1 MKKLFSILFLAA
13 FTLTMFAQVPK
24 ITSKVKNLGS
34 VSPGTI
40 LSINSNLADTI
51 TNGDTIF
58 YKIVCNHDGFVTPYI
73 SLLHKKPGS
82 RDTSSVMTYW
92 QSVNGVDNWQPVLK
106 GKALSSYSATI
117 DTTSINNATVGNK
130 GHTYSF
136 LRDTAYFE
144 SQYLGIRI
152 ISNGATSGGK
162 KGYYKPIYYGSIRF
176 NKK

>member
-1 MKKLFSILFLAA
+1 
-13 FTLTMFAQVPK
+13 MFAQMPRAA
-24 ITSKVKNLGS
+24 KVKNLGS

-40 LSINSNLADTI
+40 LSINNTLADTV

-58 YKIVCNHDGFVTPYI
+58 YKIVVNHDNNVNAYL

-82 RDTSSVMTYW
+82 RDTTSVLTYW
-92 QSVNGVDNWQPVLK
+92 QSVDGVNNWQQLKK
-106 GKALSSYSATI
+106 GKALSAYSTSL
-117 DTTSINNATVGNK
+117 DTTSINNATVGSK
-130 GHTYSF
+130 GRDISF
-136 LRDTAYFE
+136 WRDTVYFE
-144 SQYLGIRI
+144 SQYLGLRI